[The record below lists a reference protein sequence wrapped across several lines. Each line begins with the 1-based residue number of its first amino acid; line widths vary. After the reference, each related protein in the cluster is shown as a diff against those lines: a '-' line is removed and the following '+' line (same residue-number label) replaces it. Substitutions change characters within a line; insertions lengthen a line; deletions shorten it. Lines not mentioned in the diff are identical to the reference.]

1 MSAPSLVSTYGAWLI
16 SLFVETILYGI
27 GIFQTFLY
35 FQWWPTDSWGIKA
48 TVALMMFFE
57 TTQIIFFFRSTFFR
71 FVIKFGEIQGDLIW
85 SDSLQL
91 LANYLTAFTVQLH
104 VFLLALESSKLIF
117 PTSYF
122 ASRIYKLT
130 REGPKV
136 YNISKAGIY
145 AVVLLA
151 VVQISAGIAQTV
163 RSYQLR
169 SFARLDETKAITTLQ
184 TAASLACDIC
194 ITLYLCYYLGRHK
207 NAMRRTQKVLRALMM
222 NAVNRGMLTSLTSAG
237 TMILFLA
244 FPDTFWFFLS
254 LAPNSKLY
262 MNSMMATLNMRQ
274 HVRNRLFPK
283 DMEWDTIQLNDISAS
298 ASGTAPRPS
307 ISVVEF
313 VKPSSPTMGLR
324 RSASPPSRRA
334 LTMPAMIAVYD
345 ELVHSY
351 VITAADPGP
360 TG

>member
-1 MSAPSLVSTYGAWLI
+1 MSGLPPKHRPPSP
-16 SLFVETILYGI
+16 ELYGSI
-27 GIFQTFLY
+27 DMSGTNVAPLQSGGNQNAGWWLARSSNASGSVRARY
-35 FQWWPTDSWGIKA
+35 FELRYEGQMASSSSDKGA
-48 TVALMMFFE
+48 TRSV
-57 TTQIIFFFRSTFFR
+57 TQRVS
-71 FVIKFGEIQGDLIW
+71 
-85 SDSLQL
+85 
-91 LANYLTAFTVQLH
+91 H
-104 VFLLALESSKLIF
+104 
-117 PTSYF
+117 
-122 ASRIYKLT
+122 
-130 REGPKV
+130 
-136 YNISKAGIY
+136 

-163 RSYQLR
+163 WSYQLR

-283 DMEWDTIQLNDISAS
+283 DMEWDTIQLNDVSAS
-298 ASGTAPRPS
+298 VSGTAPRPS

-313 VKPSSPTMGLR
+313 VKPSSPTDNKRKEVVG
-324 RSASPPSRRA
+324 RSAGHGAHQGGRPFPMDA
-334 LTMPAMIAVYD
+334 LRGDKA
-345 ELVHSY
+345 
-351 VITAADPGP
+351 
-360 TG
+360 